1 MKGNNR
7 RVSYDAICFDI
18 FAVDHI
24 PKEITKPIGNKNIIT
39 NVYSTQ
45 AYKPII
51 WGYFCIGFI
60 DLMWKG
66 KGLLDY
72 TNLSSANDY
81 EKNDKMILKYFQ

>member
-7 RVSYDAICFDI
+7 RVSYDAICFDV
-18 FAVDHI
+18 FAVEHI

-51 WGYFCIGFI
+51 
-60 DLMWKG
+60 
-66 KGLLDY
+66 
-72 TNLSSANDY
+72 
-81 EKNDKMILKYFQ
+81 